1 MKKVAFKSIR
11 AWLTM
16 LSPFF
21 KHDAFEAEAE
31 WRKFVSKDSRPMP
44 GQQFRQ
50 GNSAPI
56 PFVEPIPDA
65 TIKSAEC
72 VPQAVGFI
80 DEVVVGPTPA
90 PELDFLKAMHR
101 GPEVKEI
108 EKQISAMMP
117 QATRRSCAG
126 CTVSVYVLR

>member
-1 MKKVAFKSIR
+1 MKKLAFKSIR

-21 KHDAFEAEAE
+21 KHDAFEAEAG

-50 GNSAPI
+50 GNSALI
-56 PFVEPIPDA
+56 PFVEPIPDV

-72 VPQAVGFI
+72 VPQAVGFT
-80 DEVVVGPTPA
+80 DEVVDGPTPA
-90 PELDFLKAMHR
+90 PELTAEALQALFAAEGHPKVIVRDSNIPFKSWWR
-101 GPEVKEI
+101 G
-108 EKQISAMMP
+108 
-117 QATRRSCAG
+117 
-126 CTVSVYVLR
+126 

>member
-31 WRKFVSKDSRPMP
+31 WRKFVSKDSRPMS

-56 PFVEPIPDA
+56 PFVEPIPDV
-65 TIKSAEC
+65 TTKSAEC

-90 PELDFLKAMHR
+90 PELTAEALQALFAAEGH
-101 GPEVKEI
+101 PEVIVRDSNIAFK
-108 EKQISAMMP
+108 SWW
-117 QATRRSCAG
+117 RR
-126 CTVSVYVLR
+126 